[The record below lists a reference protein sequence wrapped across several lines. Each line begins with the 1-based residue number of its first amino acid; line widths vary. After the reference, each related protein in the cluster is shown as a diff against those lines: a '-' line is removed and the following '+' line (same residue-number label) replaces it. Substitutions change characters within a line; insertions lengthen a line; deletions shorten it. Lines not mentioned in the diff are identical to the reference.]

1 MLPPQEGT
9 VLTPCSG
16 TVFDISVGGYCT
28 QCTATIGNNSATT
41 RNGAATT
48 RTLQPSRGT
57 VLLPQGTVLP
67 LWGTV
72 LPPQEHC
79 CHYTGNNASTT
90 RNCATTTENRAATR
104 GTVLLPGEH
113 CCPHSVK
120 CCYQGNSADTMPSLP
135 PQETLSYQHTSFKL
149 QK

>member
-1 MLPPQEGT
+1 MHLLAVHSRRERAVLPPQEGT

-16 TVFDISVGGYCT
+16 TVLRLFERAVLIS
-28 QCTATIGNNSATT
+28 
-41 RNGAATT
+41 RWEE
-48 RTLQPSRGT
+48 T
-57 VLLPQGTVLP
+57 VLPPWRTMLQPQGTVLP

-104 GTVLLPGEH
+104 GTVLLPGEQG
-113 CCPHSVK
+113 CPHSVK